1 MDGNAALKAGK
12 AETQSPRN
20 EQPFF
25 LYLSLHHTYTQKV
38 RDETGPPTI
47 SRQAQERVEGKSAQV
62 TRVGSAQGLRAEST
76 CCPSTASQWAG
87 QCGPGQRPWRARPSP
102 TLRGTG
108 RGPRSWPAAR
118 RGPACETGSARGS
131 EGTGT
136 GGAPARGGGSA
147 LRRGAVAGRGGSVS
161 HGSVYPGV

>member
-62 TRVGSAQGLRAEST
+62 TRVGRAKGPHLQKDICLMSIWN
-76 CCPSTASQWAG
+76 TASIKESFA
-87 QCGPGQRPWRARPSP
+87 
-102 TLRGTG
+102 
-108 RGPRSWPAAR
+108 
-118 RGPACETGSARGS
+118 E
-131 EGTGT
+131 
-136 GGAPARGGGSA
+136 
-147 LRRGAVAGRGGSVS
+147 
-161 HGSVYPGV
+161 